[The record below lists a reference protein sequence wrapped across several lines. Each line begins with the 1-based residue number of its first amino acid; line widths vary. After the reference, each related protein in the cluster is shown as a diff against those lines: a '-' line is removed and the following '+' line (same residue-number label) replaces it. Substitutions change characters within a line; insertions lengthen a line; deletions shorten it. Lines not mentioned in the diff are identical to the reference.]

1 MGIRFVYGPH
11 LYWKMGAYQNVRPA
25 LMKSTVLIPDEK
37 WQYKGESAELHRYD
51 QTIRTIDEAT
61 LNITQLVSLLNYGR
75 KFIAFMCL
83 MGLSVDILFT
93 QMVHKI
99 IHKMF

>member
-1 MGIRFVYGPH
+1 MGIPFVYAPYA
-11 LYWKMGAYQNVRPA
+11 YWKIEAYQNVTPVFIE
-25 LMKSTVLIPDEK
+25 STVLIPDEK
-37 WQYKGESAELHRYD
+37 WQYKGESAESHRYD

-93 QMVHKI
+93 
-99 IHKMF
+99 